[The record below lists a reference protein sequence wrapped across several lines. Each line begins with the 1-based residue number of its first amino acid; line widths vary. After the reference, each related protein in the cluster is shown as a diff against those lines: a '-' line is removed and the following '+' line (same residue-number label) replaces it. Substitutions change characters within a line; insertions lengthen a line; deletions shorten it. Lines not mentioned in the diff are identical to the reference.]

1 MDVNERVMEN
11 LKAFGLDAD
20 IKPTTLKHLSK
31 VDEVLEAMTQAQ
43 TNAIQEIKNN
53 KISINR
59 VAKES
64 GIARQ
69 TFYNNPII
77 TAYIERYL
85 AANTDASPYETIETL
100 REEIRRKDEQSAG
113 LVQRDATISKCKAEN
128 QALTDEIAS
137 LQATIK
143 SQEDLIRQLRSK
155 PTVVQSRWS

>member
-1 MDVNERVMEN
+1 M
-11 LKAFGLDAD
+11 
-20 IKPTTLKHLSK
+20 KHLAK
-31 VDEVLEAMTQAQ
+31 VDEVLEAMSQAQ

-85 AANTDASPYETIETL
+85 AANMEASPYETIETL
-100 REEIRRKDEQSAG
+100 REEIRRKDEQIAG

-128 QALTDEIAS
+128 KELTDEIAS
-137 LQATIK
+137 LQATIR
-143 SQEDLIRQLRSK
+143 SQEDLIRQLRAK
-155 PTVVQSRWS
+155 PSVVQGRWS

>member
-1 MDVNERVMEN
+1 MDVNKRVMEN
-11 LKAFGLDAD
+11 LKAFGLDTG
-20 IKPTTLKHLSK
+20 IKPVTMKHLAK
-31 VDEVLEAMTQAQ
+31 VDEVLASMVQAQ
-43 TNAIQEIKNN
+43 TDAIQEIRNN

-77 TAYIERYL
+77 TAYIEAYI
-85 AANTDASPYETIETL
+85 AANISASPYETIEIL
-100 REEIRRKDEQSAG
+100 REEIRRKDEQISG

-143 SQEDLIRQLRSK
+143 SQDDLIRQLRLHTIAK
-155 PTVVQSRWS
+155 PFG